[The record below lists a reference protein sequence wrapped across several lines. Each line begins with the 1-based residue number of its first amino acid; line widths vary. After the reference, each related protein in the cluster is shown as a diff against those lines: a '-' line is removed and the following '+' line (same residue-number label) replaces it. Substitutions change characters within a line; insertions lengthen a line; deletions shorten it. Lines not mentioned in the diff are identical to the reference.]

1 MNSSLATAAPA
12 AMARIPEPELM
23 TGAEQARA
31 YACADL
37 SEIHAPLLAC
47 FASSFPRFTGTG
59 RRLLDLGCGA
69 ADMTVRFVRA
79 YPGLRALG
87 IDGSEEMLLW
97 GRRRVAE
104 EGLEQAIALERG
116 MLPDAGV
123 PTAAFDA
130 VTANSVLHHLADP
143 GSLWAAIRHAAAPGA
158 VVMVTDLCRPSSS
171 AQALELVKRYAA
183 GAHPVLREDFL
194 HSLHAAYTVPEVV
207 RQLAAAGL
215 DTLEA
220 APLGELHLVVK
231 GHLT

>member
-1 MNSSLATAAPA
+1 MSATLASSAAPL
-12 AMARIPEPELM
+12 ARTPEPELM

-37 SEIHAPLLAC
+37 SEIHAPLMEY
-47 FASSFPRFTGTG
+47 FASSFPHFSGPG

-69 ADMTVRFVRA
+69 ADMTIRFVRA
-79 YPGLRALG
+79 YPGLRAVG
-87 IDGSEEMLLW
+87 VDGSDEMLRW

-104 EGLEQAIALERG
+104 EGLEPAIALERK
-116 MLPDAGV
+116 MLPDAGL
-123 PTAAFDA
+123 PAAAIDA
-130 VTANSVLHHLADP
+130 ITANSVLHHLADP
-143 GSLWAAIRHAAAPGA
+143 HSLWAAIRYSAAPGA

-171 AQALELVKRYAA
+171 AAARELVERYAA

-194 HSLHAAYTVPEVV
+194 HSLHAAYTVPEVA

-215 DTLEA
+215 IELETIR
-220 APLGELHLVVK
+220 LGELHLVVK